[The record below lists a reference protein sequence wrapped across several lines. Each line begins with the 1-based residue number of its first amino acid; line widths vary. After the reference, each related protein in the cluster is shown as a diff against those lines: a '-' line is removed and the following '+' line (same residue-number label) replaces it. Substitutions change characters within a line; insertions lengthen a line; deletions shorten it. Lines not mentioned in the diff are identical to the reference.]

1 MPGYHVGVCRIGN
14 TIYEQRPGG
23 ITAWTIPPVGYEVW
37 ANARDRPMPLE
48 LAEAFY
54 RWKREVHGSDP
65 SIAASAGTMSS
76 SSGSDADDSS
86 SATGSMPSLISM
98 DRAIAS
104 SE

>member
-1 MPGYHVGVCRIGN
+1 MPGYHARVFRIGN

-23 ITAWTIPPVGYEVW
+23 YAVWTIPPVGYEEW
-37 ANARDRPMPLE
+37 ANAPERPMPLV
-48 LAEAFY
+48 LVEAF
-54 RWKREVHGSDP
+54 RCWKREVHGSDP